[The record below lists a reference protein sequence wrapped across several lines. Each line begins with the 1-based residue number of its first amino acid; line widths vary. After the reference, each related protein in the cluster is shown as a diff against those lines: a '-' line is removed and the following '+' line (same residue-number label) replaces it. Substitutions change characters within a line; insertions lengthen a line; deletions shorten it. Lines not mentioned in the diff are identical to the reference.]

1 MFNNCT
7 NTNANNYT
15 NTNIDTIAQDD
26 TGSEG
31 APIQAADAAEWL
43 GWTDQERRIARI
55 AFDAAYARALQSL
68 IHDVQLHA
76 AVMDSAGALWQ
87 LHDFLSIQR
96 HRLEGRFDFR
106 PQPMLF
112 LFAALV
118 KDQLLDLN
126 ELTGLDQSK
135 LAKIRAM
142 AQF

>member
-1 MFNNCT
+1 MAEMSVAGRLFPSASVNNT
-7 NTNANNYT
+7 EENDSAGG
-15 NTNIDTIAQDD
+15 
-26 TGSEG
+26 GS
-31 APIQAADAAEWL
+31 ASPTVQAGDWQ
-43 GWTDQERRIARI
+43 GWSEEERRIARI

-68 IHDVQLHA
+68 IQDVQLHA
-76 AVMDSAGALWQ
+76 AGMDSASSLWQ

-106 PQPMLF
+106 PQPLLF

-118 KDQLLDLN
+118 KDDLLDLQ
-126 ELTGLDQSK
+126 ELRGLDDGK